1 MTLIPGS
8 IVGVVLGVSLLVHLD
23 QATLLVILG
32 VFIILFALRSLLNL
46 HGEKRVS
53 PVWGLPA
60 RMMLRVQLL

>member
-1 MTLIPGS
+1 MILIPGS
-8 IVGVVLGVSLLVHLD
+8 IVGVVLGVSLLVHLK

-46 HGEKRVS
+46 HVEKRVS
-53 PVWGLPA
+53 QVCGLPA

>member
-1 MTLIPGS
+1 MILIPGS
-8 IVGVVLGVSLLVHLD
+8 IVGVVLGVSLLVDLD

-53 PVWGLPA
+53 PVWA
-60 RMMLRVQLL
+60 